1 MGIVLM
7 ANEQNLTSK
16 GFAENTTEKQ
26 REIAAAGGRASG
38 VAKREKKT
46 LRQLAEI
53 LGERPISVANPDGS
67 KEEVTYKM
75 AMLQAQYRKA
85 ITEGD
90 TTAAKFIA
98 ELLGEMKQRIDFEGG
113 GLAIVV
119 KDKAEADRLAEL
131 KDMDV

>member
-1 MGIVLM
+1 M
-7 ANEQNLTSK
+7 ANEQNLTNTIKS
-16 GFAENTTEKQ
+16 AEQAREMQ
-26 REIAAAGGRASG
+26 RKSAAKRSENI
-38 VAKREKKT
+38 REKKT